1 MLFYIVRYFFSL
13 FVVILFY
20 PFLLFAEDLI
30 PEKFHGTWSNDCSK
44 EQDVFIIT
52 ESSYFNLYES
62 QDEIDEYAYF
72 YLQFSDSKTYKD
84 WIYLD
89 GEIFEFKNVF
99 MKLNDDI
106 LEVVF
111 EEQDNLDESYDFLN
125 NTNNTFTYAKCDNTP
140 ASLTLLFGEVLSYM
154 NSKASLSCSNFS
166 KNKGECFE
174 DVFSFLD
181 VSGNKALSNAEI
193 NRASKL
199 LVFFSTINGQE
210 FDEAGL
216 FGIISSYAITPL
228 LTKVILNNFDFDN
241 SADLTLEEILQD
253 REGLFDLDFSEN
265 DQIEIDNQK
274 INEQIRDFINKL
286 QGLGSFYKLN
296 WRFRK
301 DSNPD

>member
-1 MLFYIVRYFFSL
+1 MLLYIVRYFFSL

-84 WIYLD
+84 WIYLN

-111 EEQDNLDESYDFLN
+111 EEQDNPDESYDFLN

-140 ASLTLLFGEVLSYM
+140 ASLILVFGEVLSYM

-286 QGLGSFYKLN
+286 QGLGNFL
-296 WRFRK
+296 
-301 DSNPD
+301 

>member
-1 MLFYIVRYFFSL
+1 MLLYIVRYFFSL
-13 FVVILFY
+13 FVVILFC

-111 EEQDNLDESYDFLN
+111 EEQDNPDESYDFLN

-140 ASLTLLFGEVLSYM
+140 ASLILVFGEVLSYM

-286 QGLGSFYKLN
+286 QGLGSFL
-296 WRFRK
+296 
-301 DSNPD
+301 

>member
-1 MLFYIVRYFFSL
+1 MLLYIVRYFFSL
-13 FVVILFY
+13 LVVILFY

-30 PEKFHGTWSNDCSK
+30 PKKFHGTWSNDCSK

-84 WIYLD
+84 WIYLN

-111 EEQDNLDESYDFLN
+111 EEQDNPDESYDFLN

-140 ASLTLLFGEVLSYM
+140 ASLTLVFGEVLSYM

-286 QGLGSFYKLN
+286 QGLGSFL
-296 WRFRK
+296 
-301 DSNPD
+301 

>member
-1 MLFYIVRYFFSL
+1 MRYFFSL

-111 EEQDNLDESYDFLN
+111 EEQDNPDESYDFLN

-140 ASLTLLFGEVLSYM
+140 ASLTLVFGEVLSYM

-228 LTKVILNNFDFDN
+228 ITKVILNNFDFDN

-286 QGLGSFYKLN
+286 QGLGSFL
-296 WRFRK
+296 
-301 DSNPD
+301 

>member
-1 MLFYIVRYFFSL
+1 MLLYIVRYFFSL
-13 FVVILFY
+13 FVAILYY
-20 PFLLFAEDLI
+20 PLLLFAEDLI

-111 EEQDNLDESYDFLN
+111 EEQDNPDESYDFLN

-140 ASLTLLFGEVLSYM
+140 ASLTLVFGEVLSYM
-154 NSKASLSCSNFS
+154 KSKASLSCSNFS

-286 QGLGSFYKLN
+286 QGLGSFL
-296 WRFRK
+296 
-301 DSNPD
+301 

>member
-1 MLFYIVRYFFSL
+1 MLLYIVRYFFSL
-13 FVVILFY
+13 FVVILFC

-44 EQDVFIIT
+44 EEDVFIIT

-111 EEQDNLDESYDFLN
+111 EEQDNPDESYDFLN

-140 ASLTLLFGEVLSYM
+140 ASLTLVFGEVLSYM

-286 QGLGSFYKLN
+286 QGLGSFL
-296 WRFRK
+296 
-301 DSNPD
+301 

>member
-1 MLFYIVRYFFSL
+1 MLLYIVRYFFSL
-13 FVVILFY
+13 FVVILFC

-44 EQDVFIIT
+44 EEDVFIIT
-52 ESSYFNLYES
+52 QSGYFNLYES
-62 QDEIDEYAYF
+62 QDEIDDYAYF

-111 EEQDNLDESYDFLN
+111 EEQDNPDESYDFLN

-174 DVFSFLD
+174 DVFSYLD

-210 FDEAGL
+210 FDEAGM

-228 LTKVILNNFDFDN
+228 LTKVVLNNFDFDN

-253 REGLFDLDFSEN
+253 REGLFDLDFDEN

-286 QGLGSFYKLN
+286 QGLGSFL
-296 WRFRK
+296 
-301 DSNPD
+301 

>member
-1 MLFYIVRYFFSL
+1 MLLYIVRYFFSL
-13 FVVILFY
+13 FVVILFC

-44 EQDVFIIT
+44 EEDVFIIT
-52 ESSYFNLYES
+52 QSSYFNLYES
-62 QDEIDEYAYF
+62 QDEIDDYAYF

-84 WIYLD
+84 WIYLN

-111 EEQDNLDESYDFLN
+111 EEQDNPDESYDFLN

-140 ASLTLLFGEVLSYM
+140 ASLTLVFGEVLSYM

-166 KNKGECFE
+166 KNNGECFE

-286 QGLGSFYKLN
+286 QGLGSFL
-296 WRFRK
+296 
-301 DSNPD
+301 

>member
-1 MLFYIVRYFFSL
+1 MLLYIVRYFFSL
-13 FVVILFY
+13 FVVILFC

-44 EQDVFIIT
+44 EEDVFIIT

-62 QDEIDEYAYF
+62 QDEIDDYAYF

-84 WIYLD
+84 WIYLN

-111 EEQDNLDESYDFLN
+111 EEQDNPDESYDFLN

-140 ASLTLLFGEVLSYM
+140 ASLTLVFGEVLSYM

-228 LTKVILNNFDFDN
+228 ITKVILNNFDFDN

-286 QGLGSFYKLN
+286 QGLGSFL
-296 WRFRK
+296 
-301 DSNPD
+301 

>member
-1 MLFYIVRYFFSL
+1 MLLYIVRYFFSL

-111 EEQDNLDESYDFLN
+111 EEQDNPDESYDFLN

-140 ASLTLLFGEVLSYM
+140 ASLTLVFGEVLSYM

-228 LTKVILNNFDFDN
+228 ITKVILNNFDFDN

-286 QGLGSFYKLN
+286 QGLGSFL
-296 WRFRK
+296 
-301 DSNPD
+301 

>member
-1 MLFYIVRYFFSL
+1 MLLYIVRYFFSL
-13 FVVILFY
+13 FLVILFC

-111 EEQDNLDESYDFLN
+111 EEQDNLDGSYDFLN

-140 ASLTLLFGEVLSYM
+140 ASLTLLFGEVLAYM

-286 QGLGSFYKLN
+286 QGLGSFL
-296 WRFRK
+296 
-301 DSNPD
+301 

>member
-1 MLFYIVRYFFSL
+1 MLLYIVRYFFSL
-13 FVVILFY
+13 FVVILFC

-44 EQDVFIIT
+44 EEDVFIIT
-52 ESSYFNLYES
+52 QSSYFNLYES
-62 QDEIDEYAYF
+62 QDEIEDYAYF

-84 WIYLD
+84 WIYLN

-111 EEQDNLDESYDFLN
+111 EEQDNPDESYDFLN

-140 ASLTLLFGEVLSYM
+140 ASLTLVFGEVLSYM

-228 LTKVILNNFDFDN
+228 ITKVILNNFDFDN

-286 QGLGSFYKLN
+286 QGLGSFL
-296 WRFRK
+296 
-301 DSNPD
+301 

>member
-1 MLFYIVRYFFSL
+1 MLFYIVRFFFSP
-13 FVVILFY
+13 FVSILFY

-44 EQDVFIIT
+44 EEDVFIIT
-52 ESSYFNLYES
+52 QSGYFNLYES
-62 QDEIDEYAYF
+62 QDEIDDYAYF

-84 WIYLD
+84 WIYLN

-111 EEQDNLDESYDFLN
+111 EEQDNPDESYDFLN

-140 ASLTLLFGEVLSYM
+140 ASLILVFGEVLSYM

-210 FDEAGL
+210 FDEAGM

-228 LTKVILNNFDFDN
+228 LTKVVLNNFDFDN

-253 REGLFDLDFSEN
+253 REGLFDLDFDEN

-286 QGLGSFYKLN
+286 QGLGSFL
-296 WRFRK
+296 
-301 DSNPD
+301 

>member
-1 MLFYIVRYFFSL
+1 MLLYIMRYFFNL

-111 EEQDNLDESYDFLN
+111 EEQDNPDESYDFLN

-140 ASLTLLFGEVLSYM
+140 ASLTLVFGEVLSYM

-286 QGLGSFYKLN
+286 QGLGSFL
-296 WRFRK
+296 
-301 DSNPD
+301 

>member
-1 MLFYIVRYFFSL
+1 MLLYIMRYFFNL

-52 ESSYFNLYES
+52 KSSYFNLYES

-84 WIYLD
+84 WIYLN

-111 EEQDNLDESYDFLN
+111 EEQDNPDESYDFLN

-140 ASLTLLFGEVLSYM
+140 ASLTLVFGEVLSYM

-228 LTKVILNNFDFDN
+228 ITKVILNNFDFDN

-286 QGLGSFYKLN
+286 QGLGNFL
-296 WRFRK
+296 
-301 DSNPD
+301 

>member
-1 MLFYIVRYFFSL
+1 MLLYIVRYFFSL
-13 FVVILFY
+13 FVVILFC

-84 WIYLD
+84 WIYLN

-111 EEQDNLDESYDFLN
+111 EEQDNPDESYDFLN

-140 ASLTLLFGEVLSYM
+140 ASLTLVFGEVLSYM

-228 LTKVILNNFDFDN
+228 ITKVILNNFDFDN

-286 QGLGSFYKLN
+286 QGLGSFL
-296 WRFRK
+296 
-301 DSNPD
+301 